1 MSEFLNMK
9 ISIKSAVASLLF
21 VGAGFVAQTASAA
34 NVDNTYNIT
43 FPNSYAVISGDF
55 AGNGTTFTDHYKF
68 TVGASD
74 LDAGFYANQGKIVGL
89 DISRFELVLAGGGLV
104 ASGTGASGSWNIAST
119 LLAPGSYI
127 LEVAG
132 KVTGSIS
139 GNYNGTLNVS
149 PVPEP
154 ETYGMMLAGL
164 ALVGVVARR
173 KAKKAA

>member
-1 MSEFLNMK
+1 MK
-9 ISIKSAVASLLF
+9 ISMKLTLASLLF
-21 VGAGFVAQTASAA
+21 AGAGFVAQSAHA
-34 NVDNTYNIT
+34 TNTSNDYNVNLTNG
-43 FPNSYAVISGDF
+43 YALISGDF
-55 AGNGTTFTDHYKF
+55 LGTNNTFTDFYHF

-74 LDAGFYANQGKIVGL
+74 LDAGFYANQGTIVGL
-89 DISRFELVLAGGGLV
+89 SISKFDLVLEGGGMV
-104 ASGTGASGSWNIAST
+104 ANSTGSGGSWSIAST
-119 LLAPGSYI
+119 LLAPGSYV

-132 KVTGSIS
+132 TVIGSVR

-173 KAKKAA
+173 KSKKV

>member
-1 MSEFLNMK
+1 MK

-34 NVDNTYNIT
+34 NVSNTYNIT
-43 FPNSYAVISGDF
+43 FPNSFAVISGDF
-55 AGNGTTFTDHYKF
+55 SGKGTTFTDFYKF

-74 LDAGFYANQGKIVGL
+74 LDAGFYANQGKVVGL
-89 DISRFELVLAGGGLV
+89 DITKFDLVLSGGGLV
-104 ASGTGASGSWNIAST
+104 ASSTGGGGSFNIAST
-119 LLAPGSYI
+119 LLAPGSYV
-127 LEVAG
+127 LEIAG
-132 KVTGSIS
+132 KVTGTTS

-154 ETYGMMLAGL
+154 ETYGMLLGGL

>member
-1 MSEFLNMK
+1 MK

-21 VGAGFVAQTASAA
+21 VSAGFVAQTASAA
-34 NVDNTYNIT
+34 TNYSNTYDIT
-43 FPNSYAVISGDF
+43 FPKSFAVIAGDF
-55 AGNGTTFTDHYKF
+55 AGKDNTFTDFYKF

-74 LDAGFYANQGKIVGL
+74 LDAGFYANQGKVVGL
-89 DISRFELVLAGGGLV
+89 DITKFDLVLAGGGLV
-104 ASGTGASGSWNIAST
+104 ASSTGSGGSFNIASI
-119 LLAPGSYI
+119 LLAPGSYV
-127 LEVAG
+127 LEIAG
-132 KVTGSIS
+132 KVTGSTS

-173 KAKKAA
+173 KAAKKAA

>member
-1 MSEFLNMK
+1 MK

-34 NVDNTYNIT
+34 NVSNTYNIT

-55 AGNGTTFTDHYKF
+55 AGNGTTFTDFYNF
-68 TVGASD
+68 TVGTSD
-74 LDAGFYANQGKIVGL
+74 LDAGFYANQGKVVGL
-89 DISRFELVLAGGGLV
+89 DITRFDLVGINGTI
-104 ASGTGASGSWNIAST
+104 SGVGANGSWSIAST
-119 LLAPGSYI
+119 LLSPGSYV
-127 LEVAG
+127 LAVAG
-132 KVTGSIS
+132 TVTGSLS